1 MVETLF
7 FITELFKKHKI
18 HYCLIGGLAM
28 MLHNGRANT
37 VDIDFYVLV
46 EDLKDVI
53 DVFKEEKIQAESRG
67 EYQVKAKVQGVPIDI
82 LYADPYVGS
91 DVVKRAVDKELG
103 NHIVRVATPE
113 DIIILKSIADRT
125 VDRRDIEELREL
137 FKGKLDEDYIRKKL
151 AKIKKDLES

>member
-7 FITELFKKHKI
+7 QITELFKKYKI
-18 HYCLIGGLAM
+18 HYCLIDGLAM

-53 DVFKEEKIQAESRG
+53 ETLKKEKIQADQRG
-67 EYQVKAKVQGVPIDI
+67 DYQLKAKINGIPIDI
-82 LYADPYVGS
+82 LYADQYVGS
-91 DVVKRAVDKELG
+91 DVVKRAVDKALG

-137 FKGKLDEDYIRKKL
+137 FKGKLDENYIQKTLLKIRKE
-151 AKIKKDLES
+151 LES